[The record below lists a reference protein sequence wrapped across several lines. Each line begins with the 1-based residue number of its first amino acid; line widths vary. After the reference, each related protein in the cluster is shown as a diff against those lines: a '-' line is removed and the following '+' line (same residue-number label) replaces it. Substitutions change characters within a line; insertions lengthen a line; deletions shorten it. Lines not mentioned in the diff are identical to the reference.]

1 MEVLTSILNFFDTV
15 LWSSPLIY
23 ISIFVGLLY
32 TVGLKGFQV
41 RYLKQMVNSVFEK
54 SADSESSTSFEAF
67 ALTVAA
73 RVGTGNIVGVA
84 TAIAAGGPGAVFWM
98 WVMAILGAATS
109 FAENTLAQV
118 YKEKVDG
125 MYRGGTSFF
134 VKKGLGLGWFG
145 TVFAFCSLLNCGI
158 LHTTQPNSIAD
169 AMYNA
174 FGVPHWIVGV
184 IMVIIAAIIISGGLK
199 SIIRFTS
206 KIVPIMC
213 LLYLGVTLIVLGVNI
228 TKIPAVFAL
237 IFKSAFGKDAIFGGM
252 VGSAIAYGIKERCL
266 FK

>member
-32 TVGLKGFQV
+32 TVGLKGFQI

-174 FGVPHWIVGV
+174 FGVSLDCGSYHGNYSRNYHFRW
-184 IMVIIAAIIISGGLK
+184 LK
-199 SIIRFTS
+199 KYYSIYIKDCTDH
-206 KIVPIMC
+206 VPS
-213 LLYLGVTLIVLGVNI
+213 V
-228 TKIPAVFAL
+228 P
-237 IFKSAFGKDAIFGGM
+237 
-252 VGSAIAYGIKERCL
+252 GSYFNCTWR
-266 FK
+266 

>member
-84 TAIAAGGPGAVFWM
+84 TAIAV
-98 WVMAILGAATS
+98 
-109 FAENTLAQV
+109 
-118 YKEKVDG
+118 
-125 MYRGGTSFF
+125 
-134 VKKGLGLGWFG
+134 
-145 TVFAFCSLLNCGI
+145 
-158 LHTTQPNSIAD
+158 
-169 AMYNA
+169 
-174 FGVPHWIVGV
+174 
-184 IMVIIAAIIISGGLK
+184 
-199 SIIRFTS
+199 
-206 KIVPIMC
+206 
-213 LLYLGVTLIVLGVNI
+213 
-228 TKIPAVFAL
+228 
-237 IFKSAFGKDAIFGGM
+237 SA
-252 VGSAIAYGIKERCL
+252 
-266 FK
+266 

>member
-1 MEVLTSILNFFDTV
+1 MEQ
-15 LWSSPLIY
+15 PLIY

-125 MYRGGTSFF
+125 MYRGGDFIF
-134 VKKGLGLGWFG
+134 CKKGTW
-145 TVFAFCSLLNCGI
+145 
-158 LHTTQPNSIAD
+158 P
-169 AMYNA
+169 
-174 FGVPHWIVGV
+174 
-184 IMVIIAAIIISGGLK
+184 
-199 SIIRFTS
+199 
-206 KIVPIMC
+206 
-213 LLYLGVTLIVLGVNI
+213 
-228 TKIPAVFAL
+228 
-237 IFKSAFGKDAIFGGM
+237 GM
-252 VGSAIAYGIKERCL
+252 VWNRICILQPFELWHFAYNTAELHC
-266 FK
+266 

>member
-32 TVGLKGFQV
+32 TVGLKGFQI

-118 YKEKVDG
+118 YKRKRLTECIGAVLH
-125 MYRGGTSFF
+125 FF
-134 VKKGLGLGWFG
+134 VKKRGLGLGWFG
-145 TVFAFCSLLNCGI
+145 NRICILQPFELWHFAYNTAE
-158 LHTTQPNSIAD
+158 LH
-169 AMYNA
+169 
-174 FGVPHWIVGV
+174 
-184 IMVIIAAIIISGGLK
+184 
-199 SIIRFTS
+199 
-206 KIVPIMC
+206 C
-213 LLYLGVTLIVLGVNI
+213 
-228 TKIPAVFAL
+228 
-237 IFKSAFGKDAIFGGM
+237 
-252 VGSAIAYGIKERCL
+252 
-266 FK
+266 

>member
-32 TVGLKGFQV
+32 TVGLKGFQI

-84 TAIAAGGPGAVFWM
+84 TAIAAGGPWCSILGCGLWR
-98 WVMAILGAATS
+98 ILGAATS

-125 MYRGGTSFF
+125 MYRGGTFIF
-134 VKKGLGLGWFG
+134 CKKGLGLGWFG

-206 KIVPIMC
+206 KLYRSC
-213 LLYLGVTLIVLGVNI
+213 AFCTWELL
-228 TKIPAVFAL
+228 
-237 IFKSAFGKDAIFGGM
+237 
-252 VGSAIAYGIKERCL
+252 
-266 FK
+266 